1 MISRLLRTL
10 PIAALLLLPAT
21 PAAAAT
27 IEVTTTDDEF
37 ADPGPGSGCSLREA
51 VRAANADV
59 PYGGCPAGDGSDTI
73 VLGAGTYGLTLP
85 GTLED
90 AAAAG
95 DLDILEDVTITG
107 AGAAST
113 TIDGGGLEHVLHVDP
128 NPGGDGP
135 SLTLTGVTIRGGVAP
150 MGEPNGGGIYV
161 EYEGGLS
168 LDRVLITGNR
178 ARDTGGGLQA
188 NDDGLVTVTNSSISG
203 NVSDNQAAGIGNW
216 NDSVTT
222 LSNSTVHGNIA
233 ESGGG
238 GIINENSAAL
248 TITNS
253 TISENVSTMG
263 EGGGIH
269 INNDGSLTITNSTIS
284 GNEAEESGG
293 GINVGGDQPTVTL
306 MNVTIA
312 GNVADRDGS
321 DNGDGGGISIEPPYL
336 GTFTLKNTLIGDNT
350 DATSGG
356 GTVRHDCSAEVLG
369 PVTSQGHNLVED
381 TSGCTLVGSTIG
393 NILGSDP
400 MLGPLADNGG
410 PTMTRALLPGS
421 PGIDA
426 ADPAAGPPTDQR
438 GAPRNPDI
446 GAYELVRC
454 AGTIVNRI
462 GTEGNDVLIGT
473 SGPDGFLA
481 FGGNDRVRGLGGNDA
496 ACLGPG
502 NDVAAGGAGKDRL
515 LGQQGNDLLKGQGG
529 KDRLRG
535 GPGRDRCLGGPGK
548 DRAASCEV
556 TRKVP

>member
-1 MISRLLRTL
+1 MISRLMRAL

-21 PAAAAT
+21 PAAAAM
-27 IEVTTTDDEF
+27 IEVTTTADEF
-37 ADPGPGSGCSLREA
+37 ADPGPGTGCSLREA
-51 VRAANADV
+51 VRAANSDTA
-59 PYGGCPAGDGSDTI
+59 YGGCPAGDGSDTI
-73 VLGAGTYGLTLP
+73 VVGVGTYGLTLP

-90 AAAAG
+90 AAATG

-107 AGAAST
+107 DGAVST

-161 EYEGGLS
+161 EYEGGLA

-216 NDSVTT
+216 NDSVMT

-233 ESGGG
+233 ESSGG

-248 TITNS
+248 TIANS

-269 INNDGSLTITNSTIS
+269 INNDGTLTITNSTIS
-284 GNEAEESGG
+284 GNEAEEDGG
-293 GINVGGDQPTVTL
+293 GIFVNADEPTIALT
-306 MNVTIA
+306 NVTMA
-312 GNVADRDGS
+312 GNAADRDGS
-321 DNGDGGGISIEPPYL
+321 DDGDGGGISIEPPYL

-350 DATSGG
+350 DATPGG

-369 PVTSQGHNLVED
+369 PVTSQGNNLIED
-381 TSGCTLVGSTIG
+381 TTGCTIDGTTTGDVTGM
-393 NILGSDP
+393 DP
-400 MLGPLADNGG
+400 RLGPLADNGG
-410 PTMTRALLPGS
+410 PTLTQALLPDS
-421 PGIDA
+421 PAIDG
-426 ADPAAGPPTDQR
+426 ADPAAAPPADQR

-446 GAYELVRC
+446 GAYELVLC

-462 GTEGNDVLIGT
+462 GAEGNDVLVGT
-473 SGPDGFLA
+473 GGPDGFLA
-481 FGGNDRVRGLGGNDA
+481 GAGNDRVKALGGNDA

-502 NDVAAGGAGKDRL
+502 NDRAAGGGGKDIL
-515 LGQQGNDLLKGQGG
+515 LGEQG

-535 GPGRDRCLGGPGK
+535 QGGRDRLKGGPGKDRCSGGPGK
-548 DRAASCEV
+548 DRASCEKE
-556 TRKVP
+556 RKVP